1 MTRLEQSTLDLTG
14 FPQCAGPA
22 GCERLVRWG
31 CVVWRGRASAR
42 LLGGLAAIVAVN
54 ASPARA
60 QVGEGLLVPPL
71 VPQGFDRGRNVSVA
85 DQTPPDYSP
94 LGGRLGSFLLFP
106 SVELGA
112 GASSNIYSSPVS
124 PISTVFVYE
133 EASARLQSDWNRH
146 SVSLRAAGQN
156 LDYIGQSRARA
167 RTYDIGATGRADLG
181 RSSSVTGEL
190 SSARLVENQ
199 FTGEVV
205 PTIAA
210 LSRYRRDL
218 ASLRGVYQE
227 GRTRLTLAAD
237 YTSFTFSDVPLLDGT
252 SRSQATRD
260 RSIARVSGQAEYAT
274 SPSVSVYAQLAYA
287 NIGYDRPL
295 SATVPNRDSNS
306 YRALAGINFDLAGK
320 ARGTIGVG
328 YVRRAPT
335 ASIYQAVGGLS
346 AEARVDLFVT
356 ALTTVTISGR
366 RVLEDTQLN
375 QLVFFDNR
383 LAAVVNHALLRNLIL
398 RAEAGY
404 SHQTFPR
411 STQGSVDFI
420 QLGTGARYLSSRRLV
435 LEASAR
441 YNNRAGSGT
450 VGGGFDEAR
459 VEAGIRYQL

>member
-1 MTRLEQSTLDLTG
+1 MTRFEQSQLDLTR
-14 FPQCAGPA
+14 FPRFASPA
-22 GCERLVRWG
+22 VRERTM
-31 CVVWRGRASAR
+31 WRGRASAG
-42 LLGGLAAIVAVN
+42 LLGGLAVVLACHAG
-54 ASPARA
+54 PAHA

-71 VPQGFDRGRNVSVA
+71 VPQGFDRGRNVSVTEEA
-85 DQTPPDYSP
+85 TPDYNP

-106 SVELGA
+106 SVELGG
-112 GASSNIYSSPVS
+112 GATTNVYSSAVD
-124 PISTVFVYE
+124 PISVPYLYA
-133 EASARLQSDWNRH
+133 EAAARLQSDWNRH
-146 SVSLRAAGQN
+146 SLAIRAAGQ
-156 LDYIGQSRARA
+156 DREYINQSRARE
-167 RTYDIGATGRADLG
+167 RTYDLGLTGRADLG

-190 SSARLVENQ
+190 SSARFVENQ
-199 FTGEVV
+199 FSGEVV

-210 LSRYRRDL
+210 LSRYRRDY

-227 GRTRLTLAAD
+227 GRTRLTLATD
-237 YTSFTFSDVPLLDGT
+237 YSAFTFSDVPLLDGT
-252 SRSQATRD
+252 TRSQATRD

-287 NIGYDRPL
+287 NISYDRPL

-306 YRALAGINFDLAGK
+306 YRALAGVNFDIAGK
-320 ARGTIGVG
+320 ARGTVGVG
-328 YVRRAPT
+328 YVRRSPT
-335 ASIYQAVGGLS
+335 ASIYQTVGGLS

-383 LAAVVNHALLRNLIL
+383 VGATINHALLRNLIL

-404 SHQTFPR
+404 SHQTFPS
-411 STQGSVDFI
+411 STQRSVDFI

-459 VEAGIRYQL
+459 VEAGVRYQL

>member
-1 MTRLEQSTLDLTG
+1 MTRFEQPLLDLTG
-14 FPQCAGPA
+14 FPQCAGRMGHGRVA
-22 GCERLVRWG
+22 RRA
-31 CVVWRGRASAR
+31 RASTG
-42 LLGGLAAIVAVN
+42 LLGSLAVVLACYAG
-54 ASPARA
+54 PARA

-71 VPQGFDRGRNVSVA
+71 VPQGFDRGRNVSVTEQA
-85 DQTPPDYSP
+85 TPDYSP
-94 LGGRLGSFLLFP
+94 LGGRLGSFLLYP
-106 SVELGA
+106 SIELGA
-112 GASSNIYSSPVS
+112 GATTNVYSAASDPTGA
-124 PISTVFVYE
+124 PFLYQ
-133 EASARLQSDWNRH
+133 EASTRLQSDWNRH
-146 SVSLRAAGQN
+146 SVSIRASGQN
-156 LDYIGQSRARA
+156 RDYIGQSRARE

-181 RSSSVTGEL
+181 RASSVTGEL
-190 SSARLVENQ
+190 SSARFVENQ

-227 GRTRLTLAAD
+227 GRTRLTLAGD
-237 YTSFTFSDVPLLDGT
+237 YSAFTFSDVPLLDGG

-287 NIGYDRPL
+287 NINYDRPL

-306 YRALAGINFDLAGK
+306 YRALAGVNFDIAGK

-335 ASIYQAVGGLS
+335 ASIYQSVGGLS

-356 ALTTVTISGR
+356 ALTTVTVSGR

-383 LAAVVNHALLRNLIL
+383 VAAQVNHALLRNLIL
-398 RAEAGY
+398 RADAAFDR
-404 SHQTFPR
+404 QTFPDGNR
-411 STQGSVDFI
+411 GSVDII
-420 QLGTGARYLSSRRLV
+420 QLGTGARYLASRNFV
-435 LEASAR
+435 LEAGAR